1 MTTMASAAGLIGI
14 TGTNARPS
22 IAPTFGVENMMGTNP
37 LAFAFPMIRKM
48 LMLLNLTNIRLF
60 ALTTVI
66 SFVVFALF
74 YVLVYRITSNA
85 YFHIVR
91 GTRSRG

>member
-1 MTTMASAAGLIGI
+1 
-14 TGTNARPS
+14 
-22 IAPTFGVENMMGTNP
+22 
-37 LAFAFPMIRKM
+37 
-48 LMLLNLTNIRLF
+48 MLLNLTNIRLF